1 VESELSRPTRNSGAE
16 AQPAQRPIK
25 VCWVADDEDEASY
38 VGAARLPGVP
48 PLDVEWSRF
57 VPGIAE
63 LARYDLLVAD
73 PGALRLSPDDVE
85 QRVHADLPSLPI
97 VFFSGLA
104 QQHHLR
110 ASRGLRF
117 AIPSLVH
124 WIAHGELSLTA
135 ELPRRLAQIVRGV
148 ID

>member
-1 VESELSRPTRNSGAE
+1 M
-16 AQPAQRPIK
+16 
-25 VCWVADDEDEASY
+25 ADDEDEASY
-38 VGAARLPGVP
+38 AGAARLPDVP

-57 VPGIAE
+57 VPGMAD
-63 LARYDLLVAD
+63 LAGYDLLVAD
-73 PGALRLSPDDVE
+73 PGAIRLVPDDLE

-104 QQHHLR
+104 QHHHLR

-124 WIAHGELSLTA
+124 WIAHGELSLTS
-135 ELPRRLAQIVRGV
+135 EFPRRLAQIARG
-148 ID
+148 DHHS